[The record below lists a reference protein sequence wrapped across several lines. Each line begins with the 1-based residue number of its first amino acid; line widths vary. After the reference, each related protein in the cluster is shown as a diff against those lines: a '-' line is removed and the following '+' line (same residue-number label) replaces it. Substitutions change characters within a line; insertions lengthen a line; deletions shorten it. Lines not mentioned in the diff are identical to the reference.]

1 MKNNLILLF
10 VFFGQCQLLSAQNNV
25 EKMISGTI
33 MSDSRKVEGISVV
46 NHSTKMMAVS
56 DKEGSFSIQAK
67 QGDIL
72 TFSGID
78 YQFLSKY
85 VYKFEYNSGTI
96 EVNMIFNSVQL
107 DEVIINKDGKINAEN
122 LGIIPHGQIK
132 LTQQERKLYS
142 SSGGVLGLYSRL
154 SGEREMLKK
163 NVETEKKE
171 ILLKKLEFMFNDT
184 YYIQRL
190 KIPEELIRGFQY
202 YCIES
207 FEFEKTVNLKN
218 KTKTMFMLT
227 NLAAIYNEKRLK
239 D

>member
-33 MSDSRKVEGISVV
+33 MSDLRKVEGISVV

-56 DKEGSFSIQAK
+56 DKEGCFSIQAK

-78 YQFLSKY
+78 YHFLSKY
-85 VYKFEYNSGTI
+85 VYKFEYNSGII
-96 EVNMIFNSVQL
+96 EVNMVFNSIEL
-107 DEVIINKDGKINAEN
+107 DEVIVNKDAKINAEN
-122 LGIIPHGQIK
+122 LGVIPHGQIK
-132 LTQQERKLYS
+132 LAQQERKLYS
-142 SSGGVLGLYSRL
+142 SSGGILGLYSRL
-154 SGEREMLKK
+154 SGERGMLKK

-171 ILLKKLEFMFNDT
+171 ILLKKLEYMFDDT

>member
-10 VFFGQCQLLSAQNNV
+10 VFFGQCQLLFAQNNA

-56 DKEGSFSIQAK
+56 DKEGCFSIQAK

-72 TFSGID
+72 SFSGID
-78 YQFLSKY
+78 YHSLSKY
-85 VYKFEYNSGTI
+85 VYKFEYNSGII
-96 EVNMIFNSVQL
+96 EVNMVFNSIEL
-107 DEVIINKDGKINAEN
+107 DEVIVNKDAKINAEN

-142 SSGGVLGLYSRL
+142 SSGGILGLYSRL

-171 ILLKKLEFMFNDT
+171 ILLKKLEFMFDDT